1 MKLVRA
7 AGLIAAT
14 ALLAAC
20 AHHPR
25 PVPCGCMPPPEP
37 EPAAVTPQSPP
48 QA

>member
-1 MKLVRA
+1 MKIAGA
-7 AGLIAAT
+7 AALAAVLT
-14 ALLAAC
+14 LLSAC

-25 PVPCGCMPPPEP
+25 QIPCGCMPPPEP